1 LNIQTKIVKGQVEI
15 VNPVKVIN
23 VDDKITPG
31 QAALLD
37 KLKIRPFEYKMH
49 IKNVL
54 DNNAIYPPA
63 VLSITIESVLEAFV
77 RSAQNVTAVSLGS
90 GYVTSASASHLILN
104 AFKNLAA
111 ASLGSGFGFKEA
123 DRLKASAGSRPAA
136 ASSSAPTASAAKV
149 EEKVEAPKEEEVDI
163 DMGDLFGY

>member
-1 LNIQTKIVKGQVEI
+1 
-15 VNPVKVIN
+15 
-23 VDDKITPG
+23 
-31 QAALLD
+31 
-37 KLKIRPFEYKMH
+37 MH

>member
-1 LNIQTKIVKGQVEI
+1 
-15 VNPVKVIN
+15 
-23 VDDKITPG
+23 
-31 QAALLD
+31 
-37 KLKIRPFEYKMH
+37 MH

-63 VLSITIESVLEAFV
+63 VLSITIESVLEAFT
-77 RSAQNVTAVSLGS
+77 RSAQNVTAVSLAS

-111 ASLGSGFGFKEA
+111 ASFGSGFGFKEA
-123 DRLKASAGSRPAA
+123 DKLKASAGSRPA

-149 EEKVEAPKEEEVDI
+149 EEKVEAPKEEEADI